1 MSKKLCLAPGG
12 SEDPD
17 GIPAFLS
24 KAISPPHEKS
34 VSNALDLLI
43 DLGALL
49 PETNDLTDV
58 GKCLSVLSLEPRVGK
73 MVIWSYLLGCTRV
86 AAQMAGKFSFYCFC

>member
-1 MSKKLCLAPGG
+1 MSKKLGLAPGG

-34 VSNALDLLI
+34 VTNALELLI
-43 DLGALL
+43 DLGAVY
-49 PETNDLTDV
+49 PETNDLTDL
-58 GKCLSVLSLEPRVGK
+58 GKCLSILSLEPRVGK
-73 MVIWSYLLGCTRV
+73 MVSWR
-86 AAQMAGKFSFYCFC
+86 